1 MTSPGTPG
9 DDSSRVR
16 SRPRVL
22 ALTHSLSG
30 VDGVGVYAASLLRE
44 LLPRC
49 ERIEVFLGRRHRGFG
64 EELPSA
70 HNLEIH
76 AVLPMGHVPLLG
88 LPRLAWLLLSSL
100 PTLVRAARR
109 ADVVHSLADYPL
121 AFLAVLAARLAGR
134 PVLVSGHGTYSVAP
148 LRYAVHRRLLLW
160 TFRHCDHFLMG
171 AEFALRQVRRH
182 APPPDDPRGAEVV
195 PYGCVPSDYDAVR
208 AAGESPGVPGPYVLC
223 VGEVKQRKGYHVSLP
238 AFLEAW
244 RQQPDMHFAI
254 VGRVADDSAY
264 VADLRSQITA
274 AGAGGHVHFL
284 GNVSEARKVALMRG
298 AQAFMLTPVTS
309 DEGGFEAFGLVFL
322 EAGAAGRPVVG
333 ITDSG
338 AESAITDGSNGF
350 LREADDRAGL
360 AQALLTLFRDDA
372 LADRMGAAGRA
383 RAEGQTWAAA
393 ADRVA
398 ELYAEVTASP
408 AGDAP

>member
-109 ADVVHSLADYPL
+109 ADVVHSLADY
-121 AFLAVLAARLAGR
+121 
-134 PVLVSGHGTYSVAP
+134 
-148 LRYAVHRRLLLW
+148 AVHRRLLRW

-223 VGEVKQRKGYHVSLP
+223 VGEVTQRKGYHVSLP

-298 AQAFMLTPVTS
+298 APAFMLTPVTS

-372 LADRMGAAGRA
+372 LADRLGAAGRA